1 MADYVNLDAVHAG
14 IKATKLLRASVRD
27 LYKTLC
33 EGPNITPAA
42 NDNTEDVQEKVL
54 SELQLAISLINS
66 RVRDLESACT
76 LLTPATPINLG
87 NSGLLAQDPTYE
99 RSTLYPSLISSY
111 RWTDRVYEQAS
122 QANQILNAN
131 PLKRTHNP
139 GFGRNRGS
147 AIPFRRPLHTPSQV
161 DTFISSIHRCWPDM
175 QIEIL
180 RPFGSPAFIRLTLD
194 RVLKAIIV
202 LRSVNVEWVMVKA
215 FTEDF
220 DKEDGTVDIWSESRY
235 EVFRKITDHANA
247 AMLHFVHPAHPE
259 LAVRS
264 FLVCNKLIT
273 I

>member
-27 LYKTLC
+27 LYKTLS
-33 EGPNITPAA
+33 EGPNLSSSV
-42 NDNTEDVQEKVL
+42 NDSIEDVQEKVL
-54 SELQLAISLINS
+54 AELQLAISQINS

-76 LLTPATPINLG
+76 LLTPAAPINLG
-87 NSGLLAQDPTYE
+87 NSGLLAQDPSYE

-111 RWTDRVYEQAS
+111 RWSDRVFEQAS

-131 PLKRTHNP
+131 QLKRSLNP
-139 GFGRNRGS
+139 GLTRNRIS
-147 AIPFRRPLHTPSQV
+147 VLPFRRPLYTPAQV
-161 DTFISSIHRCWPDM
+161 DSFISSIHRCWPDM

-180 RPFGSPAFIRLTLD
+180 RPFGSPTFVRLTLD

-202 LRSVNVEWVMVKA
+202 LRSVHVEWVMVKA

-220 DKEDGTVDIWSESRY
+220 DKDDGTVDIWSESRY

-247 AMLHFVHPAHPE
+247 AMLHFVHVTHPE

-273 I
+273 L